1 MNQPDVLINVIGIL
15 YGVML
20 IAAMFVRA
28 GVTEAMRIDALFIR
42 DYSEKTR
49 SLNLL
54 AGLLIGGYAAYSLL
68 SR

>member
-1 MNQPDVLINVIGIL
+1 
-15 YGVML
+15 
-20 IAAMFVRA
+20 
-28 GVTEAMRIDALFIR
+28 MRIDALFIR